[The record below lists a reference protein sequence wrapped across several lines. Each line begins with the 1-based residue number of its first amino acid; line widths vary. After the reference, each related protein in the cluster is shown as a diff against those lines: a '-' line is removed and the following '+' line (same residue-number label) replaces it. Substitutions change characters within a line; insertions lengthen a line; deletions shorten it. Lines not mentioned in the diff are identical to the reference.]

1 MSRFQTADFE
11 ISGRVAHMQ
20 ALQAVVKL
28 TVAVSN
34 RVAGSDG
41 PNAWKPTSTEVF
53 GVSIEDPGLRDY
65 ATQSVTVGDLVII
78 KGKLSST
85 HFSSGQA
92 PKPSSGLRLV
102 VTSIVAIPKRQA
114 DRLDTIPPIT
124 TETPRGA
131 TPPF

>member
-1 MSRFQTADFE
+1 MSRFQSAGFE
-11 ISGRVAHMQ
+11 ISGRVAHIQ
-20 ALQAVVKL
+20 TLQAVVKL

-34 RVAGSDG
+34 RTASLEG
-41 PNAWKPTSTEVF
+41 PGTWKPTTTEVF
-53 GVSIEDPGLRDY
+53 GISIEDPGLRDY
-65 ATQSVTVGDLVII
+65 ATQSVAVGDLVIV

-92 PKPSSGLRLV
+92 TKPSSGLRLV

-114 DRLDTIPPIT
+114 DRLDTIPPFADEIA
-124 TETPRGA
+124 RSG